1 MATGNLLSI
10 RLEGGFIGQTANNGQ
25 QIIDAK
31 TNKFSKWGIVSASF
45 EQFDDGSGEFTKQ
58 GNNVPGF
65 LAIRFADGSVYKVKG
80 EIDGVEKDNG
90 KVELITFLAL
100 EDRTIPTPNGPL
112 VIKDGTNEAG
122 TNFALDLFG
131 SEIEFKEDQFLD
143 VDKDG
148 DKDDIQGSADL
159 QSALGALN
167 DQLSKQV
174 SVLLVGDIV
183 VEGSAAT
190 ISANV
195 EKAPDT
201 DFTINLNNGQSII
214 IKEGE
219 TSGFVTFNVQ
229 SDDPYI
235 DPELSEIYITS
246 TTGGE
251 YYFVDIQSITEL
263 VVKDTIN
270 ETTVNVTTADAS
282 EADDTVIFNF
292 ELSNPPQS
300 GYPASIEVEVGGQT
314 YTVQLDSDGKG
325 SLDVANPN
333 AEDVYKDPSALTATV
348 TAINGGNFEA
358 TSLDGASATA
368 QISDTNNATSVNVT
382 TADASEADDT
392 VIFNFE
398 LSNPPQSGYPASI
411 EVEVGG
417 QTYTVQLD
425 SDGKGSLDVANPNAE
440 DVYKDPSALTATVT
454 AINGGNFEATSLDG
468 ASATAQ
474 ISDTNDATIV
484 NLVASENRIEIGKAI
499 EISASVA
506 SAVTGSNLEF
516 TLNDGS
522 VLTIAVGAKQSN
534 ILVVTPITSGQKT
547 LFITNYVGGNFEDLI
562 TTDTISFEVVEPA
575 SYGGLSHGYWKTH
588 GEDAPGKQSNDWD
601 PVTGAAE
608 GNFDGEGG
616 DSFETLFGLKK
627 KDLSWSWTEGK
638 GKKSNK
644 INASDISFSQAL
656 ALTGSGQN
664 RLAREAT
671 AAVLNARDEDVNYR
685 FTEEKVINSTYNAL
699 ISGDAQTISNLATI
713 FENQNTLG
721 L

>member
-368 QISDTNNATSVNVT
+368 QISDTN
-382 TADASEADDT
+382 
-392 VIFNFE
+392 
-398 LSNPPQSGYPASI
+398 
-411 EVEVGG
+411 
-417 QTYTVQLD
+417 
-425 SDGKGSLDVANPNAE
+425 
-440 DVYKDPSALTATVT
+440 
-454 AINGGNFEATSLDG
+454 
-468 ASATAQ
+468 
-474 ISDTNDATIV
+474 DATIV

>member
-65 LAIRFADGSVYKVKG
+65 LAIRFADGSVYKGKG

-100 EDRTIPTPNGPL
+100 EDRTIRTPNGPL

-122 TNFALDLFG
+122 TNIALDLFG

-368 QISDTNNATSVNVT
+368 QISDTN
-382 TADASEADDT
+382 
-392 VIFNFE
+392 
-398 LSNPPQSGYPASI
+398 
-411 EVEVGG
+411 
-417 QTYTVQLD
+417 
-425 SDGKGSLDVANPNAE
+425 
-440 DVYKDPSALTATVT
+440 
-454 AINGGNFEATSLDG
+454 
-468 ASATAQ
+468 
-474 ISDTNDATIV
+474 DATIV

-547 LFITNYVGGNFEDLI
+547 FLITNCVGGNFEDLI

-685 FTEEKVINSTYNAL
+685 FTEEKVINYTYNAL
-699 ISGDAQTISNLATI
+699 ISGDAQTINNLATI